1 MLDYNN
7 YYMEDTSRII
17 QLPKIA
23 DPRGNLSIIEQIKQ
37 IPFVIK
43 RVHWV
48 YDVPGGFD
56 RGGHAYFET
65 EEFIVALSGS
75 FDVVVDDGVDKKI
88 FQLNRSYFG
97 LYVPKGM
104 WRTMTNFS
112 TNSLALVLSS
122 TEYSEKD
129 YISDFD
135 EYLAWRK
142 DGSKV
147 PTITDA
153 KTSVRLN
160 NPLGKNLVDEG
171 KSVFDC
177 SLCELNKMHDTEG
190 NLTYMYE
197 NVHVPF
203 PINRVFYSYDIPG
216 GEDRGAHAH
225 KECHQFLI
233 AASGSFEVVLDD
245 GINKRTV
252 LLNRPF
258 WGLHVPPGIWA
269 SEQGFSS
276 GSICLVL
283 ASHGYDPDDYIRNY
297 DDYLKYL
304 EEKRNQ

>member
-1 MLDYNN
+1 
-7 YYMEDTSRII
+7 MENIARLL
-17 QLPKIA
+17 QLPKIT

-75 FDVVVDDGVDKKI
+75 FDVVVDDGFEKKT

-122 TEYSEKD
+122 TEYDEND
-129 YISDFD
+129 YVSDYN
-135 EYLAWRK
+135 EYKAWRIYA
-142 DGSKV
+142 SMI

-153 KTSVRLN
+153 KTSVKLN
-160 NPLGKNLVDEG
+160 NPLGRNLVTEG

-190 NLTYMYE
+190 NLTYIYE
-197 NVHVPF
+197 NIHVPF

-245 GINKRTV
+245 GTNKRTV

-283 ASHGYDPDDYIRNY
+283 ASHDYDADDYIRNY